1 MKRRRIRGGGL
12 PVHIKLG
19 GPPRLQT
26 VFELNVGSDKNVTAL
41 GIADSIEGFNVQIS
55 RLFHVLRVGYEIR
68 TFLGVSSIRT
78 QTEQFYK
85 SN

>member
-41 GIADSIEGFNVQIS
+41 GIADRIEGFNVQIS
-55 RLFHVLRVGYEIR
+55 RLFHV
-68 TFLGVSSIRT
+68 
-78 QTEQFYK
+78 TEQFYK

>member
-1 MKRRRIRGGGL
+1 
-12 PVHIKLG
+12 VAHH
-19 GPPRLQT
+19 
-26 VFELNVGSDKNVTAL
+26 VFRPYSSSTSVPINVTAL

-68 TFLGVSSIRT
+68 PFLGVSSIRT